1 MFKVVAN
8 ISHSVV
14 HGCLTTASVR
24 CKDNTNIQYWLLD
37 DVKFECRLHS
47 KRLSVFLNIPM
58 MLQATCN
65 APQALSKR
73 KKKKK
78 SYYIFKSLFKIF

>member
-47 KRLSVFLNIPM
+47 KRLSVFLNNPM

-78 SYYIFKSLFKIF
+78 TDSNFNRVFERF